1 MSAQRWKLA
10 AAIGLFAFAT
20 FAIARIWLRPGPV
33 SSRINFIDASTGERF
48 SFARSEVVLVPMKNP
63 RTAQETLVPV
73 DVRPDGTMVLI
84 EHYRP
89 VLELLGDRNRVID
102 PETLAIKLPR

>member
-1 MSAQRWKLA
+1 M
-10 AAIGLFAFAT
+10 
-20 FAIARIWLRPGPV
+20 
-33 SSRINFIDASTGERF
+33 
-48 SFARSEVVLVPMKNP
+48 VPMKNP